1 MIIATVL
8 VWLSSPFCC
17 LVVIVVFRFMFL
29 LQFGFPK
36 CCTVLSFVVIL
47 CVVVLKMH
55 VFVVDN
61 LEGKIV

>member
-1 MIIATVL
+1 
-8 VWLSSPFCC
+8 
-17 LVVIVVFRFMFL
+17 MFV
-29 LQFGFPK
+29 LQFGLLE